1 VSLKLS
7 DLSPDEVKPVGAA
20 EKPAKGGLR
29 LSDLSPDEVSTIS
42 EETSLLPSKNSVPY
56 SEQASDALRGALLQG
71 VVDAGQAVDSYTGA
85 PTRAGLMELRK
96 SGNPLSAAGSFAEQ
110 FGEDPSKAPT
120 GKDIAKE
127 LGASDELKASLVFPQ
142 LKDTAFDV
150 TPAGLAGAGIDLG
163 ADVSNA
169 LPIGPA
175 AKAIGKVGSAAVKR
189 GVPIVTRAGADFAGA
204 LAQGAGKGVDAV
216 TNSKIGSDLVDV
228 GGNIIESATRAVD
241 GVVNPK
247 RAANWDEIVRI
258 AKENGIDPASLSEAL
273 EFGPESFI
281 ARATRN
287 VAEGPAGQAAL
298 TRHNEGLK
306 GIERAVEA
314 QASRLSGGGLPDEVA
329 AGRMIRDGIKA
340 GDEQFWKGIDLTHEK
355 VIKDYAPGLR
365 VDGDEM
371 AAIQSKVN
379 GIEKYA
385 KGQMA
390 RALTPY
396 DKAGL
401 QTLLRAV
408 ETFKKSPPKNYKQ
421 MHEQLQAMG
430 SYAFGPA
437 RRGDVPIDK
446 AKFRDLYFTIN
457 DSLIN
462 TVRKHVN
469 PEFADEIIANN
480 KAMSDRLRNAEIVDP
495 HLADNVS
502 DEAVFKGLTRDTL
515 RVKSLKQAMTPEA
528 FEKFKGAYV
537 ANLIPRNADNSISF
551 AQLARRIENNREI
564 LKEVLDP
571 EQMKRLEEITQL
583 GVNFGPAVLS
593 SSGTG
598 ASLGFKDLAKGV
610 SRGVVNGKVIEK
622 MKDRARNPVKEA
634 IKAKRGMSEA
644 GETNNDFLT
653 YVLGR
658 SVGKREGSIDQA
670 AKAAQFLSVGAQTE
684 ENRVKEAIRKRRGGN
699 VVNKGR

>member
-42 EETSLLPSKNSVPY
+42 EETGLLPSKNSVPY

-258 AKENGIDPASLSEAL
+258 AKENGIDPA
-273 EFGPESFI
+273 
-281 ARATRN
+281 
-287 VAEGPAGQAAL
+287 
-298 TRHNEGLK
+298 
-306 GIERAVEA
+306 
-314 QASRLSGGGLPDEVA
+314 
-329 AGRMIRDGIKA
+329 
-340 GDEQFWKGIDLTHEK
+340 
-355 VIKDYAPGLR
+355 
-365 VDGDEM
+365 
-371 AAIQSKVN
+371 
-379 GIEKYA
+379 
-385 KGQMA
+385 
-390 RALTPY
+390 
-396 DKAGL
+396 
-401 QTLLRAV
+401 
-408 ETFKKSPPKNYKQ
+408 
-421 MHEQLQAMG
+421 
-430 SYAFGPA
+430 
-437 RRGDVPIDK
+437 
-446 AKFRDLYFTIN
+446 
-457 DSLIN
+457 
-462 TVRKHVN
+462 
-469 PEFADEIIANN
+469 
-480 KAMSDRLRNAEIVDP
+480 
-495 HLADNVS
+495 
-502 DEAVFKGLTRDTL
+502 
-515 RVKSLKQAMTPEA
+515 
-528 FEKFKGAYV
+528 
-537 ANLIPRNADNSISF
+537 
-551 AQLARRIENNREI
+551 
-564 LKEVLDP
+564 
-571 EQMKRLEEITQL
+571 
-583 GVNFGPAVLS
+583 
-593 SSGTG
+593 
-598 ASLGFKDLAKGV
+598 
-610 SRGVVNGKVIEK
+610 
-622 MKDRARNPVKEA
+622 
-634 IKAKRGMSEA
+634 
-644 GETNNDFLT
+644 
-653 YVLGR
+653 
-658 SVGKREGSIDQA
+658 
-670 AKAAQFLSVGAQTE
+670 
-684 ENRVKEAIRKRRGGN
+684 
-699 VVNKGR
+699 